1 VLRPPQTSAPV
12 GPIPMAGLTPMA
24 ARPAAAKA
32 AAQVNLAR
40 GASWYYLVYCES
52 VYFALR
58 GEAPLCGQHTIHIVD
73 CGLRART
80 ASKSICEVACVFG
93 FRQHH

>member
-1 VLRPPQTSAPV
+1 
-12 GPIPMAGLTPMA
+12 MAGLTPMA
-24 ARPAAAKA
+24 RRPAAANA

-40 GASWYYLVYCES
+40 GGTTLWYYWFCES

-58 GEAPLCGQHTIHIVD
+58 GETPLCGQRTFHIVD

-80 ASKSICEVACVFG
+80 ASKSICEVTCVFG
-93 FRQHH
+93 FPQHH